1 MNTDCTSA
9 LIIAPPGRLRDSLQ
23 VLLQA
28 GNEITLAGQADNARS
43 GLQLVAES
51 CPALV
56 LLDTHLPGDDA
67 WQVLENL
74 KRNYPQ
80 IRCFVLAHKFD
91 QERRA
96 QEAGADAVFLAGFS
110 AEIFFE
116 AIKSIVSPCL
126 SKNNIKSL
134 TEKGE

>member
-1 MNTDCTSA
+1 
-9 LIIAPPGRLRDSLQ
+9 LRDSLQ

-28 GNEITLAGQADNARS
+28 GNEITLAGQADDARS
-43 GLQLVAES
+43 GLQLVAEYR
-51 CPALV
+51 PTLV

-67 WQVLENL
+67 WQILGHL

-80 IRCFVLAHKFD
+80 IRCFVLAHNFA

-110 AEIFFE
+110 AETFFE

-126 SKNNIKSL
+126 SKK
-134 TEKGE
+134 

>member
-1 MNTDCTSA
+1 MDTNCTSA

-28 GNEITLAGQADNARS
+28 SNSLAPAGQADDACS
-43 GLQLVAES
+43 GLLMVAEYR
-51 CPALV
+51 PALV

-67 WQVLENL
+67 WQVLEHL
-74 KRNYPQ
+74 KHNYPQ
-80 IRCFVLAHKFD
+80 IRCFVLAHSFD

-96 QEAGADAVFLAGFS
+96 QETGADAVFLAGFS
-110 AEIFFE
+110 AETFFE

-134 TEKGE
+134 

>member
-1 MNTDCTSA
+1 MDTNCISA

-28 GNEITLAGQADNARS
+28 GNKITLAGQADDARS
-43 GLQLVAES
+43 GLQLVAEYR
-51 CPALV
+51 PALV
-56 LLDTHLPGDDA
+56 LLDTYLPGDDA
-67 WQVLENL
+67 WQILEHL

-80 IRCFVLAHKFD
+80 IDCFVLAHSFD

-110 AEIFFE
+110 AETFFE
-116 AIKSIVSPCL
+116 ALKSIVSPCL
-126 SKNNIKSL
+126 SKK
-134 TEKGE
+134 